1 MTLPAAFVIDDDFAV
16 RDALLALLR
25 AEGLAARG
33 FASGTDFFDRLPTDP
48 VACVVTDLRMPGL
61 DGVELVRRVGEMKGD
76 AWPIIVI
83 TGHGD
88 VSSAVELMKSGVV
101 DFIEKPFEPS
111 RLVETI
117 KGCLHCMAAYGATSE
132 RRAGIKRRLARLT
145 ARERQVFEGLARGSS
160 NKQIAAHLD
169 ISPRTVEVFRAK
181 VMTKMEADSL
191 SALVRISLDLG
202 GASLN

>member
-1 MTLPAAFVIDDDFAV
+1 MILPSAFVIEDDFAV
-16 RDALLALLR
+16 RDSLVTLLR
-25 AEGLAARG
+25 AEGVAARG
-33 FASGTDFFDRLPTDP
+33 FASGTEFFERMPTDA
-48 VACVVTDLRMPGL
+48 VACVVTDLRMPGIG
-61 DGVELVRRVGEMKGD
+61 GVEVVRRIAEMKGN

-111 RLVETI
+111 RLVETV
-117 KGCLHCMAAYGATSE
+117 KGCLRRMTEIGETIE

-145 ARERQVFEGLARGSS
+145 VREWQVFDALARGSS
-160 NKQIAAHLD
+160 NKQIAADLD

-181 VMTKMEADSL
+181 VMAKMEADSL
-191 SALVRISLDLG
+191 SALVRMSLGPD
-202 GASLN
+202 